1 MKGLLIKDFKL
12 MKMQKRFFLLILLVG
27 VVITFSSYDV
37 VFTTGFMA
45 FVSSLFSIS
54 SISYDEFDNGNA
66 FLFSLPISRRTYAVE
81 KYIFGAILGCCAWM
95 LAVILTTLVGFFKG
109 IYPDTEMWLSAAF
122 ILAIIFMILA
132 LMLPFQLKF
141 GGERGR
147 IALIVCL
154 VLVSVLGT
162 LAVKGL
168 QLIGI
173 DLAIILDTM
182 PTVHAGI
189 LAAILLIVALLLLGL
204 SCLISIGIMQKKE
217 F

>member
-37 VFTTGFMA
+37 AFTTGFMA

-81 KYIFGAILGCCAWM
+81 KYIFGAILGCCAWV
-95 LAVILTTLVGFFKG
+95 LAMIIAISVGFLKG
-109 IYPDTEMWLSAAF
+109 IHPDTETWFSAF
-122 ILAIIFMILA
+122 LILYMMFVILA

-147 IALIVCL
+147 IVLLL
-154 VLVSVLGT
+154 VIGG
-162 LAVKGL
+162 LAPNGL
-168 QLIGI
+168 ELIGI
-173 DLAIILDTM
+173 DLLAMLDAM
-182 PTVHAGI
+182 PAVNAGI
-189 LAAILLIVALLLLGL
+189 MSFITLLIALLFLGV
-204 SCLISIGIMQKKE
+204 SCLISIGIVQKKE
-217 F
+217 Y

>member
-37 VFTTGFMA
+37 AFTTGFMA

-122 ILAIIFMILA
+122 ILAIMFMILA

-162 LAVKGL
+162 LAE
-168 QLIGI
+168 LIGI
-173 DLAIILDTM
+173 DLATILDTM

-204 SCLISIGIMQKKE
+204 SCLISIGIVQKKE

>member
-37 VFTTGFMA
+37 AFTTGFMA

-81 KYIFGAILGCCAWM
+81 KYIFGAILGCCAWV
-95 LAVILTTLVGFFKG
+95 LAMIIAISMGFLKG
-109 IYPDTEMWLSAAF
+109 IHPDAETWFSAFLILSMMF
-122 ILAIIFMILA
+122 VILA

-147 IALIVCL
+147 IVLIGCLALML
-154 VLVSVLGT
+154 VIGG
-162 LAVKGL
+162 LALNGL
-168 QLIGI
+168 ELIGI
-173 DLAIILDTM
+173 DLLAMLDAM
-182 PTVHAGI
+182 PAVNAGI
-189 LAAILLIVALLLLGL
+189 MSLITLLIALLFLGV
-204 SCLISIGIMQKKE
+204 SCLISIGIVQKKE

>member
-12 MKMQKRFFLLILLVG
+12 MQMQKRFFLLILLVG

-37 VFTTGFMA
+37 AFTTGFMA

-54 SISYDEFDNGNA
+54 SIRYDEFDNGNA

-122 ILAIIFMILA
+122 ILAIMFMILA

-162 LAVKGL
+162 LAE
-168 QLIGI
+168 LIGI
-173 DLAIILDTM
+173 DLATILDTM

-189 LAAILLIVALLLLGL
+189 LAAILLIVSLLLLGL

>member
-37 VFTTGFMA
+37 AFTTGFMA

-54 SISYDEFDNGNA
+54 SIRYDEFDNGNS

-81 KYIFGAILGCCAWM
+81 KYIFGGILGCCAWM

-173 DLAIILDTM
+173 DLATILDTM

>member
-27 VVITFSSYDV
+27 VVITFSSYEV
-37 VFTTGFMA
+37 AFTTGFMA

-81 KYIFGAILGCCAWM
+81 KYIFGAILGCCAWV
-95 LAVILTTLVGFFKG
+95 LAMIIAISVGFLKG
-109 IYPDTEMWLSAAF
+109 IHPDTETWFSAFLILSMMF
-122 ILAIIFMILA
+122 VILA

-147 IALIVCL
+147 IVLLL
-154 VLVSVLGT
+154 VIGG
-162 LAVKGL
+162 LAPNGL
-168 QLIGI
+168 ELIGI
-173 DLAIILDTM
+173 DLLAMLDAM
-182 PTVHAGI
+182 SAVNAGI
-189 LAAILLIVALLLLGL
+189 MSFITLLIALLFLGV
-204 SCLISIGIMQKKE
+204 SCLISIGIVQKKE

>member
-37 VFTTGFMA
+37 AFTTGFMA
-45 FVSSLFSIS
+45 SVSSLFSIS

-81 KYIFGAILGCCAWM
+81 KYIFGAILGCCAWV
-95 LAVILTTLVGFFKG
+95 LAMIIAISVGFLKG
-109 IYPDTEMWLSAAF
+109 IHPDTETWFSAFLILSMMF
-122 ILAIIFMILA
+122 VILA

-147 IALIVCL
+147 IVLLL
-154 VLVSVLGT
+154 VISG
-162 LAVKGL
+162 LAPNGL
-168 QLIGI
+168 ELIGI
-173 DLAIILDTM
+173 DLLAMLDAM
-182 PTVHAGI
+182 PAVNAGI
-189 LAAILLIVALLLLGL
+189 MSFITLLIALLFLGV
-204 SCLISIGIMQKKE
+204 SCLISIGIVQKKE

>member
-37 VFTTGFMA
+37 AFTTGFMA

-81 KYIFGAILGCCAWM
+81 KYIFGAILGCCAWV
-95 LAVILTTLVGFFKG
+95 LAMVIAISVGFLKG
-109 IYPDTEMWLSAAF
+109 IHPDTETWFSAFLILSMMF
-122 ILAIIFMILA
+122 VILA

-147 IALIVCL
+147 IVLLL
-154 VLVSVLGT
+154 VIGG
-162 LAVKGL
+162 LAPNGL
-168 QLIGI
+168 ELIGI
-173 DLAIILDTM
+173 DLLAMLDAM
-182 PTVHAGI
+182 PAVNAGI
-189 LAAILLIVALLLLGL
+189 MSFITLLIALLFLGV
-204 SCLISIGIMQKKE
+204 SCLISIGIVQKKE

>member
-27 VVITFSSYDV
+27 LIITISSFDV

-45 FVSSLFSIS
+45 FVSSLFAIS

-66 FLFSLPISRRTYAVE
+66 FLFSLPFSRRTYAVE
-81 KYIFGAILGCCAWM
+81 KYIFGAILGCCAWI
-95 LAVILTTLVGFFKG
+95 LALLITTVIGVFKG
-109 IYPDTEMWLSAAF
+109 VYPDAETALSACF
-122 ILAIIFMILA
+122 ILAMMFLILA

-147 IALIVCL
+147 IVLLL
-154 VLVSVLGT
+154 VIGG
-162 LAVKGL
+162 LAPNGL
-168 QLIGI
+168 ELIGI
-173 DLAIILDTM
+173 DLLAMLDAM
-182 PTVHAGI
+182 SAVNAGI
-189 LAAILLIVALLLLGL
+189 MSFIRLLIALLFLGV
-204 SCLISIGIMQKKE
+204 SCLISIGIVQKKE

>member
-37 VFTTGFMA
+37 AFTTGFMA

-81 KYIFGAILGCCAWM
+81 KYIFGAILGCCAWV
-95 LAVILTTLVGFFKG
+95 LAMIIAISVGFLKG
-109 IYPDTEMWLSAAF
+109 IHPDTETWFSAFLILSMMF
-122 ILAIIFMILA
+122 VILA

-147 IALIVCL
+147 IVLLL
-154 VLVSVLGT
+154 VIGG
-162 LAVKGL
+162 LAPNGL
-168 QLIGI
+168 ELIGI
-173 DLAIILDTM
+173 DLLAMLDAM
-182 PTVHAGI
+182 PAVNAGI
-189 LAAILLIVALLLLGL
+189 MSFITLLIALLFLGV
-204 SCLISIGIMQKKE
+204 SCLISIGIVQKKE

>member
-37 VFTTGFMA
+37 AFTTGFMA

-54 SISYDEFDNGNA
+54 SISYDEFDNGNP

-81 KYIFGAILGCCAWM
+81 KYIFGAILGCCAWV
-95 LAVILTTLVGFFKG
+95 LAMIIAISVGFLKG
-109 IYPDTEMWLSAAF
+109 IHPDTETWFSAFLILSMMF
-122 ILAIIFMILA
+122 VILA

-147 IALIVCL
+147 IVLLL
-154 VLVSVLGT
+154 VIGG
-162 LAVKGL
+162 LAPNGL
-168 QLIGI
+168 ELIGI
-173 DLAIILDTM
+173 DLLAMLDAM
-182 PTVHAGI
+182 PAVNAGI
-189 LAAILLIVALLLLGL
+189 MSFITLLIALLFLGV
-204 SCLISIGIMQKKE
+204 SCLISIGIVQKKE

>member
-1 MKGLLIKDFKL
+1 MGREKKFPRPLYLPYLMRHLLH
-12 MKMQKRFFLLILLVG
+12 
-27 VVITFSSYDV
+27 
-37 VFTTGFMA
+37 
-45 FVSSLFSIS
+45 
-54 SISYDEFDNGNA
+54 
-66 FLFSLPISRRTYAVE
+66 
-81 KYIFGAILGCCAWM
+81 
-95 LAVILTTLVGFFKG
+95 
-109 IYPDTEMWLSAAF
+109 AAF
-122 ILAIIFMILA
+122 ILAIMFMILA

-162 LAVKGL
+162 LAE
-168 QLIGI
+168 LIGI
-173 DLAIILDTM
+173 DLATILDTM

-204 SCLISIGIMQKKE
+204 SCLISIGIVQKKE

>member
-37 VFTTGFMA
+37 AFTTGFMA
-45 FVSSLFSIS
+45 SVSSLFSIS

-81 KYIFGAILGCCAWM
+81 KYIFGAILGCCAWV
-95 LAVILTTLVGFFKG
+95 LAMIIAISVGFLKG
-109 IYPDTEMWLSAAF
+109 IHPDTETWFSAFLILSMMF
-122 ILAIIFMILA
+122 VILA

-147 IALIVCL
+147 IVLLL
-154 VLVSVLGT
+154 VIGG
-162 LAVKGL
+162 LAPNGL
-168 QLIGI
+168 ELIGI
-173 DLAIILDTM
+173 DLLAMLDAM
-182 PTVHAGI
+182 PAVNAGI
-189 LAAILLIVALLLLGL
+189 MSFITLLIALLFLGV
-204 SCLISIGIMQKKE
+204 SCLISIGIVQKKE

>member
-12 MKMQKRFFLLILLVG
+12 MQMQKRFFLLILLVG

-37 VFTTGFMA
+37 AFTTGFMA

-122 ILAIIFMILA
+122 ILAIMFMILA

-162 LAVKGL
+162 LAE
-168 QLIGI
+168 LIGI
-173 DLAIILDTM
+173 DLATILDTM

-204 SCLISIGIMQKKE
+204 SCLISIGIVQKKE

>member
-37 VFTTGFMA
+37 AFTTGFMA
-45 FVSSLFSIS
+45 SVSFLFSIS

-81 KYIFGAILGCCAWM
+81 KYIFGAILGCCAWV
-95 LAVILTTLVGFFKG
+95 LAMIIAISVGFLKG
-109 IYPDTEMWLSAAF
+109 IHPDTETWFSAFLILSMMF
-122 ILAIIFMILA
+122 VILA

-147 IALIVCL
+147 IVLLL
-154 VLVSVLGT
+154 VIGG
-162 LAVKGL
+162 LAPNGL
-168 QLIGI
+168 ELIGI
-173 DLAIILDTM
+173 DLLAMLDAM
-182 PTVHAGI
+182 PAVNAGI
-189 LAAILLIVALLLLGL
+189 MSFITLLIALLFLGV
-204 SCLISIGIMQKKE
+204 SCLISIGIVQKKE

>member
-37 VFTTGFMA
+37 AFTTGFMA

-81 KYIFGAILGCCAWM
+81 KYIFGAILGCFAWV
-95 LAVILTTLVGFFKG
+95 LAMIIAISVGFLKG
-109 IYPDTEMWLSAAF
+109 IHPNAETWFSAFLILSMMF
-122 ILAIIFMILA
+122 VILA

-147 IALIVCL
+147 IVLALML
-154 VLVSVLGT
+154 VIGG
-162 LAVKGL
+162 LALNGL
-168 QLIGI
+168 ELIGI
-173 DLAIILDTM
+173 DLLAMLDAM
-182 PTVHAGI
+182 PTVNAGI
-189 LAAILLIVALLLLGL
+189 MSLITLLIALLLLGV
-204 SCLISIGIMQKKE
+204 SCLISIGIVQKKE

>member
-37 VFTTGFMA
+37 AFTTGFMA

-81 KYIFGAILGCCAWM
+81 KYIFSAILGCCAWV
-95 LAVILTTLVGFFKG
+95 LAMIIAISVGFLKG
-109 IYPDTEMWLSAAF
+109 IHPDTETWFSAFLILSMMF
-122 ILAIIFMILA
+122 VILA

-147 IALIVCL
+147 IVLLL
-154 VLVSVLGT
+154 VIGG
-162 LAVKGL
+162 LAPNGL
-168 QLIGI
+168 ELIGI
-173 DLAIILDTM
+173 DLLAMLDAM
-182 PTVHAGI
+182 PAVNAGI
-189 LAAILLIVALLLLGL
+189 MSFITLLIALLFLGV
-204 SCLISIGIMQKKE
+204 SCLISIGIVQKKE

>member
-37 VFTTGFMA
+37 AFTTGFMA

-81 KYIFGAILGCCAWM
+81 KYIFGAILGCCAWV
-95 LAVILTTLVGFFKG
+95 LAMIIAISVGFLKG
-109 IYPDTEMWLSAAF
+109 IHPDAETWFSAFLILSMMF
-122 ILAIIFMILA
+122 VILA

-147 IALIVCL
+147 IVLLL
-154 VLVSVLGT
+154 VIGG
-162 LAVKGL
+162 LAPNGL
-168 QLIGI
+168 ELIGI
-173 DLAIILDTM
+173 DLLAMLDAM
-182 PTVHAGI
+182 PAVNAGI
-189 LAAILLIVALLLLGL
+189 MSFITLLIALLFLGV
-204 SCLISIGIMQKKE
+204 SCLISIGIVQKKE